1 MKYLGNK
8 KAKYTVFA
16 FVIVVGF
23 IILQQWS
30 SYDNAMKQQNAAGKS
45 TVVYVSK
52 PEVKE
57 VYSRSESTGRI
68 QAKYTVDVLARI
80 NGWLQTRYF
89 SEGAKVKKGQTL
101 FLIEPDQ
108 YQIAVNNASAT
119 VRQTLANLTNAEKE
133 LVRANELVKKD
144 YVSKSYYDQALAT
157 RDSAQA
163 AYDAAKAQLSNAKLN
178 LSYTK
183 VTSPIDGKIGKILIT
198 EGNLVNTQSG
208 PLARIVSVSPIYAY
222 FTVKSANYI
231 SMKQEHSSLD
241 NMKVELMLANGT
253 MYDEEGKVEFINNE
267 VDQTTGTISLR
278 ASFENKDDVLVPGD
292 FVKVIITSK
301 VPTTEILVPQS
312 ATLRDADSYY
322 VWSYNEN
329 NQAVRKNIKVGNEID
344 KKWIVLDGLTP
355 EDNIVALGIQSIRMP
370 GQPIEPK
377 PLEETKETTQE
388 AK

>member
-1 MKYLGNK
+1 MGYLKSK
-8 KAKYTVFA
+8 KAQWTL
-16 FVIVVGF
+16 F
-23 IILQQWS
+23 IILLIIVPIIGRQVTGFIAAKMQQE
-30 SYDNAMKQQNAAGKS
+30 AMKRPA
-45 TVVYVSK
+45 TVQVAK

-57 VYSRSESTGRI
+57 VYSTSESTGRI

-108 YQIAVNNASAT
+108 YQIAVNNASAN

-157 RDSAQA
+157 RDSARA
-163 AYDAAKAQLSNAKLN
+163 AYDAAKAQLSNARLN

-222 FTVKSANYI
+222 FTVKSANFI
-231 SMKQEHSSLD
+231 SMKQEHAGLD

-278 ASFENKDDVLVPGD
+278 ASFENKDDVLIPGD
-292 FVKVIITSK
+292 FVKVVVTSK
-301 VPTTEILVPQS
+301 VPTKEILVPQAS
-312 ATLRDADSYY
+312 TLNDAAGYY
-322 VWSYNEN
+322 VWSYDEN
-329 NQAVRKNIKVGNEID
+329 NQAVRKNIKVGQEID
-344 KKWIVLDGLTP
+344 KKWVVLEGLTAD
-355 EDNIVALGIQSIRMP
+355 DNYIAKGIQSIRMP
-370 GQPIEPK
+370 GQKINPQ
-377 PLEETKETTQE
+377 PLEEETTE
-388 AK
+388 ETK

>member
-1 MKYLGNK
+1 MGYLKSK
-8 KAKYTVFA
+8 KAQWTL
-16 FVIVVGF
+16 F
-23 IILQQWS
+23 IILLIIVPIIGRQVTGFIAAKMQQE
-30 SYDNAMKQQNAAGKS
+30 AMKKPA
-45 TVVYVSK
+45 TVQVSK

-57 VYSRSESTGRI
+57 IYSTSESTGRI

-108 YQIAVNNASAT
+108 YQIAVNNASAN

-163 AYDAAKAQLSNAKLN
+163 AYDAAKAQLSNARLN

-222 FTVKSANYI
+222 FTVKSANFI
-231 SMKQEHSSLD
+231 SMKQQHSGLD

-278 ASFENKDDVLVPGD
+278 ASFENKDDVLIPGD
-292 FVKVIITSK
+292 FVKVIVTSK
-301 VPTTEILVPQS
+301 VPTQEILVPQAS
-312 ATLRDADSYY
+312 TLNDAAGYY
-322 VWSYNEN
+322 VWSYDEN
-329 NQAVRKNIKVGNEID
+329 NQAIRKNIKVGQEID
-344 KKWIVLDGLTP
+344 KKWVVLDGLTAD
-355 EDNIVALGIQSIRMP
+355 DNYIAKGIQSIRMP
-370 GQPIEPK
+370 GQKINPQ
-377 PLEETKETTQE
+377 PLEEETTE
-388 AK
+388 ETK

>member
-1 MKYLGNK
+1 MGYLKSK
-8 KAKYTVFA
+8 KAQWTL
-16 FVIVVGF
+16 F
-23 IILQQWS
+23 IILLIIVPIIGRQVTGFIAAKMQQE
-30 SYDNAMKQQNAAGKS
+30 AMKRPA
-45 TVVYVSK
+45 TVQVAK

-57 VYSRSESTGRI
+57 VYSTSESTGRI

-108 YQIAVNNASAT
+108 YQIAVNNASAN

-163 AYDAAKAQLSNAKLN
+163 AYDAAKAQLSNARLN

-208 PLARIVSVSPIYAY
+208 PLARIVSVSPIFVY
-222 FTVKSANYI
+222 FTVKSSTFINMRQA
-231 SMKQEHSSLD
+231 QAGTD
-241 NMKVELMLANGT
+241 NMRIQIQLANGEL
-253 MYDEEGKVEFINNE
+253 YHEEGSVEFVDNE
-267 VDQTTGTISLR
+267 VDQTTGSISLR
-278 ASFENKDDVLVPGD
+278 AAFENKDDVLIPGD

-301 VPTTEILVPQS
+301 TPTQELLVPQAS
-312 ATLRDADSYY
+312 ALNDASGYY
-322 VWSYNEN
+322 VWSYDEN
-329 NQAVRKNIKVGNEID
+329 NQAVRKNIKVGQEID
-344 KKWIVLDGLTP
+344 KKWVVLDGLTA
-355 EDNIVALGIQSIRMP
+355 EDNYIAKGIQSIRMP
-370 GQPIEPK
+370 GQKINPQ
-377 PLEETKETTQE
+377 PLEEESTEETK
-388 AK
+388 

>member
-1 MKYLGNK
+1 MRYLGNK
-8 KAKYTVFA
+8 KVQWILFLVIFGLFVFFWHPAKEFINGLSTPKGPQITTVQVA
-16 FVIVVGF
+16 
-23 IILQQWS
+23 
-30 SYDNAMKQQNAAGKS
+30 
-45 TVVYVSK
+45 K
-52 PEVKE
+52 PEVRE
-57 VYSRSESTGRI
+57 IYSSSESTGRI

-89 SEGAKVKKGQTL
+89 AEGAKVKKGQTL

-157 RDSAQA
+157 RDSAKA

-222 FTVKSANYI
+222 FTVKSANFI

-278 ASFENKDDVLVPGD
+278 ASFENKDDVLIPGD

-301 VPTTEILVPQS
+301 VPTTEILVPQAS
-312 ATLRDADSYY
+312 TLSDTASYY
-322 VWSYNEN
+322 VWSYDEN
-329 NQAVRKNIKVGNEID
+329 NQAVRKNIKVGQEID
-344 KKWIVLDGLTP
+344 KKWVVLEGLTP
-355 EDNIVALGIQSIRMP
+355 EDNYVAKGIQSIRMP
-370 GQPIEPK
+370 GQKINPQ
-377 PLEETKETTQE
+377 PLEEETTEE

>member
-1 MKYLGNK
+1 MGYLKSK
-8 KAKYTVFA
+8 KAQWTL
-16 FVIVVGF
+16 F
-23 IILQQWS
+23 IILLIIIPITLRQVSGFIAAKLQQE
-30 SYDNAMKQQNAAGKS
+30 AMKKPA
-45 TVVYVSK
+45 VVQVTK

-57 VYSRSESTGRI
+57 IYSTSESTGRI

-208 PLARIVSVSPIYAY
+208 PLARIVSVSPIFVY
-222 FTVKSANYI
+222 FTVKSSTFINMRQAQ
-231 SMKQEHSSLD
+231 SGTD
-241 NMKVELMLANGT
+241 NMRIQIQLANGKL
-253 MYDEEGKVEFINNE
+253 YHEEGSVEFVDNE
-267 VDQTTGTISLR
+267 VDQTTGSISLR
-278 ASFENKDDVLVPGD
+278 AAFENKDDVLIPGD

-301 VPTTEILVPQS
+301 VPTQEILVPQAS
-312 ATLRDADSYY
+312 ALNDASGYY
-322 VWSYNEN
+322 VWSYDEN
-329 NQAVRKNIKVGNEID
+329 NQAVRKNIKVGQEID
-344 KKWIVLDGLTP
+344 KKWVVLDGLTA
-355 EDNIVALGIQSIRMP
+355 EDNYVAKGIQSIRMA
-370 GQPIEPK
+370 GQKINPQ
-377 PLEETKETTQE
+377 PLEETEQAIQQ

>member
-1 MKYLGNK
+1 MGYLKSK
-8 KAKYTVFA
+8 KAQWTL
-16 FVIVVGF
+16 F
-23 IILQQWS
+23 IILLIIVPIIGRQVTGFIAAKMQQE
-30 SYDNAMKQQNAAGKS
+30 AMKRPA
-45 TVVYVSK
+45 TVQVAK

-57 VYSRSESTGRI
+57 VYSTSESTGRI

-108 YQIAVNNASAT
+108 YQIAVNNASAN

-163 AYDAAKAQLSNAKLN
+163 AYDAAKAQLSNARLN

-222 FTVKSANYI
+222 FTVKSANFI
-231 SMKQEHSSLD
+231 SMKQQHSGLD

-278 ASFENKDDVLVPGD
+278 ASFENKDDVLIPGD
-292 FVKVIITSK
+292 FVKVVVTSK
-301 VPTTEILVPQS
+301 VPTQEILVPQAS
-312 ATLRDADSYY
+312 TLNDAAGYY
-322 VWSYNEN
+322 VWSYDEN
-329 NQAVRKNIKVGNEID
+329 NQAVRKNIKVGQEID
-344 KKWIVLDGLTP
+344 KKWVVLEGLTAD
-355 EDNIVALGIQSIRMP
+355 DNYIAKGIQSIRMP
-370 GQPIEPK
+370 GQKINPQ
-377 PLEETKETTQE
+377 PLEEESTEETK
-388 AK
+388 

>member
-1 MKYLGNK
+1 MGYLKNK
-8 KAKYTVFA
+8 KAQWTL
-16 FVIVVGF
+16 F
-23 IILQQWS
+23 IILLIVLPIVWHQGMGIYAGIKQKE
-30 SYDNAMKQQNAAGKS
+30 AMSKPA
-45 TVVYVSK
+45 VVYVSK

-57 VYSRSESTGRI
+57 VFSRSESTGRI

-89 SEGAKVKKGQTL
+89 AEGAKVKKGQTL

-231 SMKQEHSSLD
+231 SMKQQNEGLD
-241 NMKVELMLANGT
+241 NMKIELLLANGT
-253 MYDEEGKVEFINNE
+253 MYEEEGKVEFINNE

-301 VPTTEILVPQS
+301 VPTTELLVPQS
-312 ATLRDADSYY
+312 ATLRDAEGYY

-329 NQAVRKNIKVGNEID
+329 NQAVRKNIKVGDEID
-344 KKWIVLDGLTP
+344 KKWVVLDGLTA

-370 GQPIEPK
+370 GQPIVPK
-377 PLEETKETTQE
+377 PLEETTETTQQ

>member
-1 MKYLGNK
+1 MGYLRNK
-8 KAKYTVFA
+8 KLQWTL
-16 FVIVVGF
+16 FVIISGLVVVF
-23 IILQQWS
+23 WHT
-30 SYDNAMKQQNAAGKS
+30 GKDIGS
-45 TVVYVSK
+45 FFTPQKGPQATTVQVAK

-108 YQIAVNNASAT
+108 YQIAVNNASAN

-222 FTVKSANYI
+222 FTVKSANFI
-231 SMKQEHSSLD
+231 SMKQQHSGLD

-278 ASFENKDDVLVPGD
+278 ASFENKDDVLIPGD

-301 VPTTEILVPQS
+301 VPTKEILVPQS
-312 ATLRDADSYY
+312 ATLSDTASYY
-322 VWSYNEN
+322 VWSYDEN
-329 NQAVRKNIKVGNEID
+329 NKAVRKNIKVGEEID
-344 KKWIVLDGLTP
+344 KKWVVLEGLTP
-355 EDNIVALGIQSIRMP
+355 EDNYVAKGIQSIRMS
-370 GQPIEPK
+370 GQLIAPQ
-377 PLEETKETTQE
+377 PLEETIEET
-388 AK
+388 K